1 MNQDTQSENQTE
13 KETWVAPH
21 LSEIDIRSTEGGL
34 ANGPDGGGGGFT
46 AS

>member
-1 MNQDTQSENQTE
+1 MSQEIQTD

-21 LSEIDIRSTEGGL
+21 LSEIDIRSTESGPGEGG
-34 ANGPDGGGGGFT
+34 DGGGGGFS